1 MPPVTD
7 VAAFVAGIVVGEGT
21 FVASGSPPKFRFAVA
36 LGAQDTETCRRLH
49 AFFGVGSLNNAA
61 RRRPHYDDEVIFAV
75 QSLRDHL
82 AVTIPF
88 MDEHLPESHKRQQYM
103 VWRAALLEYWEHH
116 AKRVRACTVEGCGEP
131 RRAHGVCRQHPYAR
145 HGV

>member
-1 MPPVTD
+1 MRPVTD
-7 VAAFVAGIVVGEGT
+7 GAAFIGGFVAAEGT
-21 FVASGSPPKFRFAVA
+21 FVCSGEPPRFRFAVA
-36 LGAQDTETCRRLH
+36 LGALDGQTCEALLG
-49 AFFGVGSLNNAA
+49 FFGVGGLTRSA
-61 RRRPHYDDEVIFAV
+61 RRKPEYDDEVIFAV

-88 MDEHLPESHKRQQYM
+88 MDEHLPVSHKRQQYA

-116 AKRVRACTVEGCGEP
+116 AKRVRPCTVEGCEEP
-131 RRAHGVCRQHPYAR
+131 RRAHGVCRQHLYAH